1 MKRGL
6 LNKIIVVM
14 CCVVFST
21 MAYAGNDKPIVK
33 GQLPKAAQQIIDKN
47 FAGKKIALMTME
59 AGVID
64 KSYDVVF
71 ADGDKIEFDRKG
83 RWTSVSCRKQPVP
96 NVFIPAKIAS
106 YLKDMY
112 PGVSIRK
119 IEKDDK
125 DYDVELSNGLDI
137 TFNKKF
143 QVIEIDR

>member
-6 LNKIIVVM
+6 LNKFIALM
-14 CCVVFST
+14 CCVMFGT
-21 MAYAGNDKPIVK
+21 MAYADNDKPIMK
-33 GQLPKAAQQIIDKN
+33 GQLPKTAQQVIDKN
-47 FAGKKIALMTME
+47 FASKKIAMMTME
-59 AGVID
+59 TGVFD

-96 NVFIPAKIAS
+96 NAFIPAKITS

-125 DYDVELSNGLDI
+125 DYDVELSNGMDI

-143 QVIEIDR
+143 QVIDIDR

>member
-6 LNKIIVVM
+6 LNKIIAVM

-47 FAGKKIALMTME
+47 FADKKIALMTME

-96 NVFIPAKIAS
+96 TALIPAKIIS

>member
-14 CCVVFST
+14 CCVMFST
-21 MAYAGNDKPIVK
+21 MSYAGNDKPIVK
-33 GQLPKAAQQIIDKN
+33 EQLPKAAQQIIDKN

-71 ADGDKIEFDRKG
+71 ADGDKIEFDRIG

-96 NVFIPAKIAS
+96 TALIPAKIIS

-112 PGVSIRK
+112 PDASIRK

>member
-6 LNKIIVVM
+6 LNKIIAVM

-47 FAGKKIALMTME
+47 FADKKIAMMTME

-83 RWTSVSCRKQPVP
+83 RWTS
-96 NVFIPAKIAS
+96 
-106 YLKDMY
+106 
-112 PGVSIRK
+112 
-119 IEKDDK
+119 
-125 DYDVELSNGLDI
+125 
-137 TFNKKF
+137 
-143 QVIEIDR
+143 EIVT

>member
-6 LNKIIVVM
+6 LNRIIAVM
-14 CCVVFST
+14 CFVMLGT

-33 GQLPKAAQQIIDKN
+33 GQLPKAAQQIIDMN
-47 FAGKKIALMTME
+47 FADKKIALMTME
-59 AGVID
+59 AGVLD

-71 ADGDKIEFDRKG
+71 SDGDKIEFDRKG

-96 NVFIPAKIAS
+96 VALIPAKIIS

-112 PGVSIRK
+112 PGVSVRK